1 MKTKVIIERGTDG
14 LYSFYMDNDSL
25 DFALN
30 GQGNTVEEA
39 RKEFLLTYQEIKEM
53 YQEEGKTVPEL
64 NFEYEYDV
72 ASFLNYYNGI
82 LSKSGL
88 EKITGIN
95 QKQLWHYSSG
105 KRKPSRETVMKIQD
119 GLTRFAKDIE
129 QVHFI
134 N

>member
-53 YQEEGKTVPEL
+53 YQEEVKAAPEL
-64 NFEYEYDV
+64 DFEYEYDV

-82 LSKSGL
+82 LS
-88 EKITGIN
+88 
-95 QKQLWHYSSG
+95 
-105 KRKPSRETVMKIQD
+105 
-119 GLTRFAKDIE
+119 
-129 QVHFI
+129 
-134 N
+134 

>member
-1 MKTKVIIERGTDG
+1 MKAKVIIERGTDG

-30 GQGNTVEEA
+30 GQGNTVGEA
-39 RKEFLLTYQEIKEM
+39 REEFLLTYQEIKEM
-53 YQEEGKTVPEL
+53 YQEEGKAVPEL
-64 NFEYEYDV
+64 DFEYEYDV

-105 KRKPSRETVMKIQD
+105 KRKPSRETVIKIQD